1 MKIIAVIPAR
11 LNSTRL
17 PNKLLRDI
25 CGKTLIRRTYEATKN
40 SSLFDDVLVVTNSEE
55 ILKELKNNQI
65 KFLFDK
71 NQYQTGTDRI
81 AGVASDINA
90 DISRLEGMGAVL
102 AEGPIDMPN
111 GMQIAFIK
119 TPGNVRLELIQWPG

>member
-25 CGKTLIRRTYEATKN
+25 YGKTLITRTYEATKS

-65 KFLFDK
+65 KYLFDK
-71 NQYQTGTDRI
+71 NQY
-81 AGVASDINA
+81 
-90 DISRLEGMGAVL
+90 
-102 AEGPIDMPN
+102 
-111 GMQIAFIK
+111 
-119 TPGNVRLELIQWPG
+119 